1 MGLWVRKVVVFQ
13 HGFMGKEG
21 GSLPTWVYGQGRW
34 WFSNMG
40 LWVRKVVVFQHGFMG
55 KEGGGF
61 PTWVYG

>member
-1 MGLWVRKVVVFQ
+1 MGLWVRKVVVSQ

-21 GSLPTWVYGQGRW
+21 GG
-34 WFSNMG
+34 F
-40 LWVRKVVVFQHGFMG
+40 HGFMG